1 MSSPK
6 ILYVDDEVE
15 NLDAFALSF
24 LHDYEV
30 LTAQSG
36 AEALALLAKEALS
49 ESPVALVISDQR
61 MPEMSGVDFLE
72 QVSQHYP
79 DVVKMLLTGY
89 SDIQVAIEC
98 INRVGLY
105 RFLTKPWKKQEL
117 KASITQA
124 LELARLRQEN
134 YSLIT
139 HLQKSNESLKEALCE
154 VEILKQKLEEEN
166 VYLREEVDLQKNF
179 KEIITQS
186 PLFKKTLH
194 AVEKVAP
201 TDTTVLILGET
212 GVGKELIARS
222 VHNISRR
229 HKRPLVK
236 VNCAALP
243 VNLIESELFG
253 HEKGAFTGA
262 YQQKIGRFELA
273 DGGTLFLDEIGE
285 LPLELQAKLLRVLQE
300 GEFERLGSNKTL
312 KVDVRLIAATNRQLE
327 KEIEKGTFREDLYFR
342 LHVFPIQIPPLR
354 QRKED
359 IPPLA
364 AHFVEKFCSRLG
376 RKILQIP
383 QKAIEQLQAYDFPGN
398 VRELEN
404 LIERAVIIS
413 PADKLTLPP
422 LQDKKRK
429 SNEEEGLLSLEENER
444 QHILKALKATKGRI
458 HGEEGAAKILQINA
472 STLRSRMEKLGI
484 KLNKNLMKFH
494 KNTKMS
500 QLLSSLKTQKYLLR
514 F

>member
-1 MSSPK
+1 MSSLK
-6 ILYVDDEVE
+6 ILYVDDEPE

-30 LTAQSG
+30 FTAQSA
-36 AEALALLAKEALS
+36 AEGLALLAQEAS
-49 ESPVALVISDQR
+49 SGSPIALVISDQR

-72 QVSQHYP
+72 QVSLLYP
-79 DVVKMLLTGY
+79 EVVKMLLTGY

-117 KASITQA
+117 KAAIAQA
-124 LELARLRQEN
+124 LELYHLRQEN
-134 YSLIT
+134 SVLIG

-166 VYLREEVDLQKNF
+166 LYLREEVDLQKNF

-186 PLFKKTLH
+186 PLFKKTLR
-194 AVEKVAP
+194 AVEQVAP
-201 TDTTVLILGET
+201 NDTTVLILGET

-222 VHNISRR
+222 VHNISHR

-236 VNCAALP
+236 INCAALP
-243 VNLIESELFG
+243 ANLIESELFG

-262 YQQKIGRFELA
+262 FQQKIGRFELA

-300 GEFERLGSNKTL
+300 GEFERLGGNKTI
-312 KVDVRLIAATNRQLE
+312 KVNIRLIAATNRQLE

-359 IPPLA
+359 IPPLVT
-364 AHFVEKFCSRLG
+364 HFVEKFCSRLG

-422 LQDKKRK
+422 LQIKKRK
-429 SNEEEGLLSLEENER
+429 TDEEGTLSSLEENER

-484 KLNKNLMKFH
+484 KLNKNFDEI
-494 KNTKMS
+494 S
-500 QLLSSLKTQKYLLR
+500 
-514 F
+514 

>member
-30 LTAQSG
+30 FTASSG
-36 AEALALLAKEALS
+36 AEGLALLAQEAAS

-72 QVSQHYP
+72 QVSLRYP

-134 YSLIT
+134 HSLIV

-186 PLFKKTLH
+186 PLFKKTLR

-262 YQQKIGRFELA
+262 FQQKIGRFELA

-359 IPPLA
+359 IPPLT

-429 SNEEEGLLSLEENER
+429 NSEEEGLLLSLEENER
-444 QHILKALKATKGRI
+444 QHILRALKATKGRI

-484 KLNKNLMKFH
+484 KLNKNFDEI
-494 KNTKMS
+494 S
-500 QLLSSLKTQKYLLR
+500 
-514 F
+514 